1 MRDALKPRIGKQIL
15 KDDKAIFA
23 VIRVLETV
31 GEAIKKIPDKIR
43 AKYPEIPWKEI
54 AGTGDKLIHKYFGI
68 KLEVIRET
76 VKKEI
81 PSIEPE
87 LEKIFKDLKNKT

>member
-15 KDDKAIFA
+15 KDDKVIFA

-31 GEAIKKIPDKIR
+31 GEATKKIPYKIR

-54 AGTGDKLIHKYFGI
+54 ADLPSSTEKPGYKFVRKHTKLSLNQHLCNSLDTG
-68 KLEVIRET
+68 
-76 VKKEI
+76 
-81 PSIEPE
+81 
-87 LEKIFKDLKNKT
+87 